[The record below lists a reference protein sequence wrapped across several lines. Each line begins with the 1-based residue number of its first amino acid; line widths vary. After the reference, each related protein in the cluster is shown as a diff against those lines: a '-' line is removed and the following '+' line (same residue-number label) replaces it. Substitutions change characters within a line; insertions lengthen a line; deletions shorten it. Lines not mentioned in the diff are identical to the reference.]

1 MGLLSRSQNIH
12 HNHILISKILV
23 LSVAMNTSD
32 KDRYALAINTKVH
45 CRCLTQTHNNAIC
58 NLSTWD
64 IFYTEIF
71 EFVVVNLSVL
81 YSDVCGVIILSF
93 KYGNARFTGILD
105 FRSYIV
111 QGRVKVMSLS
121 FKYRSVY
128 RDFKILRFQILHFG
142 SYFVEGW

>member
-64 IFYTEIF
+64 SFYTEIF

-81 YSDVCGVIILSF
+81 YSDVCEVMILSF

-128 RDFKILRFQILHFG
+128 RDFKILRF
-142 SYFVEGW
+142 